1 MRSDSRSVNTRP
13 TGISPPDEEI
23 KSRDKGASKPRRA
36 VGIRSEFA
44 AVLLLAVAVSAVP
57 LKFNPQGDLDTAA
70 QTFHAV
76 HAADDFSQPTPY
88 SYKHETTGED
98 GAVTVHEESGDGQGR
113 VSGSYSFSLPDG
125 RQRTVRYTA
134 DETGFHP
141 ELTTNEQGTES
152 NSPADSSF
160 SSSALPGPDAAHA
173 AEPERL
179 RQLGA
184 GGFKSKA

>member
-1 MRSDSRSVNTRP
+1 MPASFSIVAAYTQLLRQLPPTPVHFRSTLFSV
-13 TGISPPDEEI
+13 D
-23 KSRDKGASKPRRA
+23 
-36 VGIRSEFA
+36 
-44 AVLLLAVAVSAVP
+44 VP
-57 LKFNPQGDLDTAA
+57 QAA